1 MPRRRRPA
9 HELTTDEV
17 LNRILPRPVREQITQ
32 EAKNARKSG
41 GKGSTR
47 KHSN

>member
-17 LNRILPRPVREQITQ
+17 LDRLFPKPVREQISQ
-32 EAKNARKSG
+32 EAKNARKSE
-41 GKGSTR
+41 GKPLTR
-47 KHSN
+47 RHSS